1 MFFFRSA
8 KKPLYTLKTEL
19 WGKKVIKKI
28 KMEMLASLPYIR
40 PCTVVPF
47 ACGYELLFH
56 LTATLS
62 RNMINMLG

>member
-1 MFFFRSA
+1 
-8 KKPLYTLKTEL
+8 
-19 WGKKVIKKI
+19 
-28 KMEMLASLPYIR
+28 MEMLSSLPYIL

-62 RNMINMLG
+62 RNMINMLGQNPGPWHRQIIEF